1 MNDLKDLKLGLFN
14 WRHDKEEKAENRLFK
29 CKHCGTTFDDK
40 EKLKKHNEKAHTGK
54 GKK

>member
-1 MNDLKDLKLGLFN
+1 MNDLKLGLFN
-14 WRHDKEEKAENRLFK
+14 WRHDKEEKTENRLFK